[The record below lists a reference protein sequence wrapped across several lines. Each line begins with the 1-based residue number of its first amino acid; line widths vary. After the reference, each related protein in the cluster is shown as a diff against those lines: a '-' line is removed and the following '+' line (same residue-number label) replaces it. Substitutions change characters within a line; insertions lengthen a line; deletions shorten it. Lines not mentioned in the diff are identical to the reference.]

1 MGFARWTGV
10 RMIWL
15 IPVLAVAVLALIEL
29 PALAGLVDYRH
40 VIGAVP
46 LRLNYI
52 DDPEL
57 GYIHRPS
64 SRLSG
69 SSNGGYASMVYDLPV
84 SDLTQYRWDTTYDR
98 KGFRNKTD
106 LTSADIVVLGDSIV
120 EGTEGGITDAQL
132 MTTLLAQ
139 QSGKVVSNLGHNTY
153 GPQQELIIL
162 KRYGLSLHPRT
173 VIWVFSETSDVGDAA
188 HYPVIRRRAANPWL
202 AFVERSFT
210 KNALKQLRPSARKQP
225 AANGL
230 GVVRTANGTLNT
242 YFTPP
247 DVLSAQP
254 LGGMELSALDEIA
267 RTLKSAASLCAQH
280 GCHVVFVYAPDK
292 LRVLHDICT
301 FSPEFLYQDRR
312 LNDVPDRLARV
323 AASLSPP
330 MEYLDLTPALIDDVK
345 QGRMPYDTDDYH
357 WNEEGQRVAAAAVG
371 DYISVHETGSAGE
384 SSRSTK

>member
-1 MGFARWTGV
+1 MV
-10 RMIWL
+10 WL
-15 IPVLAVAVLALIEL
+15 VPVLAVAVLALIEL
-29 PALAGLVDYRH
+29 PALAGFVDYRH
-40 VIGAVP
+40 FIGAVP

-69 SSNGGYASMVYDLPV
+69 SSNGGYASMVYDIPV

-106 LTSADIVVLGDSIV
+106 LTSADVVVLGDSTV

-132 MTTLLAQ
+132 MTMLLAQ

-153 GPQQELIIL
+153 GPQQELVIL
-162 KRYGLSLHPRT
+162 KRYGLSLHPRM
-173 VIWVFSETSDVGDAA
+173 VIWVFSESSDVGDAA

-210 KNALKQLRPSARKQP
+210 KNVLKQLRPSARKQP

-230 GVVRTANGTLNT
+230 GIVRTANGTLNT
-242 YFTPP
+242 YFTPA
-247 DVLSAQP
+247 DAISAQP
-254 LGGMELSALDEIA
+254 LGTMDFNGLDEIA
-267 RTLKSAASLCAQH
+267 RTLQSGASLCAQH
-280 GCHVVFVYAPDK
+280 GCRVLFVYAPDK
-292 LRVLHDICT
+292 FRVLHDFCT
-301 FSPEFLYQDRR
+301 FSPEFIYRDRR
-312 LNDVPDRLARV
+312 PNDVPDRLARM
-323 AASLSPP
+323 AASLSPT
-330 MEYLDLTPALIDDVK
+330 MEFLDLTPALIDDVK

-357 WNEEGQRVAAAAVG
+357 WNGEGQKVAAAAIG
-371 DYISVHETGSAGE
+371 DYISVHGTGSAGE
-384 SSRSTK
+384 SNRSSR